1 MTGIERPVAAAAPG
15 SRPHLPAV
23 LAGLAG
29 AAIALLLAPVPARA
43 EITRPPTVGIVCT
56 WDCEGGIICSCCDV
70 AGLPAG
76 TCVICSATVADDCE
90 VIPPPRGLRGTGA
103 ITRPPGQGVL
113 DPGAS
118 PPRLPG
124 TRLPGG
130 GTRAP

>member
-1 MTGIERPVAAAAPG
+1 MTGIEPPVAAAAPG
-15 SRPHLPAV
+15 GRPRLPAV

-29 AAIALLLAPVPARA
+29 AAIVLLLAPVPARA
-43 EITRPPTVGIVCT
+43 EISRPPTAGIVCT
-56 WDCEGGIICSCCDV
+56 WDCEGGIICACCDV

-90 VIPPPRGLRGTGA
+90 VIPPPARGAGRLQGAPFQGT
-103 ITRPPGQGVL
+103 R

-118 PPRLPG
+118 PQRLPG